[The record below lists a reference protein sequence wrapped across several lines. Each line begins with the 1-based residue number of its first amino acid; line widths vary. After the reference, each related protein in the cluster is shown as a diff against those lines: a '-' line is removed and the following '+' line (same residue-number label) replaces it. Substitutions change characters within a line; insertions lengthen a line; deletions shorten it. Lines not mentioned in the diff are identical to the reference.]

1 MVGGPLK
8 INWDAS
14 ADLYWKAKRASKT
27 KRKKRL
33 VRKHILTAPLRECV
47 RRVIARQPDKRQQYS
62 IKVSAEAGI
71 GKTHLDYLDVQ
82 ALAWRVD
89 YPE

>member
-1 MVGGPLK
+1 VVGGLLK

-14 ADLYWKAKRASKT
+14 ADLYWKAKRASKM
-27 KRKKRL
+27 KRKR
-33 VRKHILTAPLRECV
+33 RSARRRILTAPLRECV
-47 RRVIARQPDKRQQYS
+47 RRVVARPPAARPQYS
-62 IKVSAEAGI
+62 IKVSDETGI
-71 GKTHLDYLDVQ
+71 GKTLLDYLDAQ